1 MPDQPGAG
9 RDVIQSGR
17 ERPPRRP
24 PRPRLLAPLVLVVL
38 VVAVVAVVALHAAT
52 RRGATRGPRGPVQVT
67 DVGHSL
73 LGVRAGWELFGL
85 GPSEVVRIQ
94 LARAR
99 ITRTAFPVLLSTG
112 PVTLLAGP
120 HQAIIRPLDYV
131 PGYLV
136 PDGRMARPLRGAL
149 SSGGVV
155 LPGPRPGE
163 FWMES
168 GDGAHMSMLL
178 VGPDGNRLGP
188 AVPTLMSSGW
198 PSPDGRGYL
207 MVQRPAGIYDEGPG
221 WRRFVTSGAIAAVGP
236 GRWLA
241 VECSQGHC
249 RYLVINQASG
259 SRHLLAGPAPAARSV
274 APFAGAVSPDGQSA
288 ALIVYGRD
296 DKPLLRLLDLVSGA
310 ALLSVPVNPD
320 TPGNAVWSP
329 DGRWLFAVSPDRRL
343 LAINPA
349 TQAVQG
355 LGVSLPPL
363 SELAIR
369 A

>member
-1 MPDQPGAG
+1 M
-9 RDVIQSGR
+9 IQSGQ

-24 PRPRLLAPLVLVVL
+24 PSLRLLAPLVLVLVVL
-38 VVAVVAVVALHAAT
+38 VVAVVAVVVVHAAT

-85 GPSEVVRIQ
+85 SEVVRIQ

-112 PVTLLAGP
+112 PVMLLAGP
-120 HQAIIRPLDYV
+120 HQAIVRPLDYV

-136 PDGRMARPLRGAL
+136 PDGRIARPLRGVL

-163 FWMES
+163 FWIES

-188 AVPTLMSSGW
+188 AVPTPMSSGW
-198 PSPDGRGYL
+198 PSSDGRGYL
-207 MVQRPAGIYDEGPG
+207 MVQGSAGVYDEGPG
-221 WRRFVTSGAIAAVGP
+221 WRRLVTSGAIAAVGP
-236 GRWLA
+236 ARWLA
-241 VECSQGHC
+241 VECPQGRC
-249 RYLVINQASG
+249 RYLVINPASG
-259 SRHLLAGPAPAARSV
+259 SRYLLAGRASVARSV
-274 APFAGAVSPDGQSA
+274 APFAGAVSPDGQFA
-288 ALIVYGRD
+288 AVVVYGRD
-296 DKPLLRLLDLVSGA
+296 GSTVLRLLDLVSSA
-310 ALLSVPVNPD
+310 VVLSVPVNPD
-320 TPGNAVWSP
+320 TLGNAVWSP
-329 DGRWLFAVSPDRRL
+329 DGRWLFAVSPDGRL
-343 LAINPA
+343 LAVNPV

-355 LGVSLPPL
+355 LGVSLPRL
-363 SELAIR
+363 SALAVR